1 MSTCSTSISVILPNY
16 NGRHLLERNLPS
28 VYQSL
33 HTARVENFE
42 ILVIDDCSSDDSV
55 NFLRTQYPDII
66 VLQNKKN
73 LGFSA
78 TCNKGIF
85 AATKQL
91 LCVVNTDVTF
101 TDNYFSQAIP
111 EFSDPTVFAL
121 KGDILNY
128 QSDFAAVMSIER
140 TSLLYYRRGFLRFNQ
155 RIEPNPN
162 DFVPEINHQ
171 FVLLGCCF
179 VCDREKTVGLGG
191 FDEIYSPFYWEDADL
206 AQRAM
211 KSGYRLIYK
220 PECRIYH
227 QISSTIGTYR
237 SNTKRRLVSM
247 RNKFLFTW
255 QHLPTKLWP
264 MHLAVTLLSVLTRWI
279 ILDWKYYLALGRA
292 LTRKL
297 TYRPVDCTSPA
308 S

>member
-1 MSTCSTSISVILPNY
+1 MSTFPKSVSVILPNF
-16 NGRHLLERNLPS
+16 NGRHLLERNLPTI
-28 VYQSL
+28 YQSL
-33 HTARVENFE
+33 RVAGIEDFE

-55 NFLRTQYPDII
+55 NFLRSQYPDII
-66 VLQNKKN
+66 ILQNSIN
-73 LGFSA
+73 QGFSS

-85 AATKQL
+85 AAKKQL
-91 LCVVNTDVTF
+91 LCVANTDVTF
-101 TDNYFSQAIP
+101 TDNYFAQAIP
-111 EFSDPTVFAL
+111 EFSYPAVFAL

-128 QSDFAAVMSIER
+128 RSDFSAIINTER

-155 RIEPNPN
+155 KIEPNPN
-162 DFVPEINHQ
+162 DFLPEINHQ

-179 VCDREKTVGLGG
+179 VCDREKAVGLGG

-211 KSGYRLIYK
+211 KSGYQLIYK

-255 QHLPTKLWP
+255 RHLPTRLWP
-264 MHLAVTLLSVLTRWI
+264 DHLAVTMLSVLTRWM
-279 ILDWKYYLALGRA
+279 ILDWKYYFALGSA

-297 TYRPVDCTSPA
+297 TYRPVNRRYPTS
-308 S
+308 